1 MMSQRSKKEVLERIR
16 ARYLKAS
23 KAEKQI
29 ILDELTATTGY
40 NRKYAIRVLRHPRR
54 SKGLK
59 KAGRKRRYTGETIQ
73 ILEQLWEMG
82 GRLCSKRLH
91 PFLPEWIRKLEECG
105 EISLTHEVKAQLL
118 SMSRSTIDR
127 RLQPARIKEKRRG
140 LSTTKPGTLLKR
152 QIPVRIY
159 TPWDE
164 QQPGF
169 LEIDLVAHCGET
181 TAGNYLN
188 TLTATDLATGWTEC
202 LALPN
207 KTQTATFLAIKNL
220 QEKLPFPLLGLDSD
234 NGSEFINDMLYRF
247 CLDQQIT
254 FTRCRPYRKN
264 DQAHVEQKNWSVVR
278 HTVGYD
284 RFETQA
290 ELDLLSS
297 IYADLRLFV
306 NFFQPVEKLIS
317 STTING
323 VKHKQY
329 DQAKTPY
336 QRVLEDPRVDEKY
349 KTQLRILYNSLNPVT
364 IREALIEKTARMLK
378 IA

>member
-1 MMSQRSKKEVLERIR
+1 MSQRSKKEVLERIR

-40 NRKYAIRVLRHPRR
+40 NRKYAIRVLRHPSR

-118 SMSRSTIDR
+118 SMSRATIDR
-127 RLQPARIKEKRRG
+127 RLQPARIKEKKRG

-234 NGSEFINDMLYRF
+234 NGSEFINDMLYRY

-323 VKHKQY
+323 LKHKQY
-329 DQAKTPY
+329 DQAKTPF

>member
-29 ILDELTATTGY
+29 ILDELTTTTGY

-105 EISLTHEVKAQLL
+105 EISLTQEVKAQLL

-127 RLQPARIKEKRRG
+127 RLQPARIKEKKRG
-140 LSTTKPGTLLKR
+140 LSSTKPGTLLKR

-220 QEKLPFPLLGLDSD
+220 QERLPFPLLGLDSD

>member
-140 LSTTKPGTLLKR
+140 LSSTKPGALLKR

-207 KTQTATFLAIKNL
+207 KTQTATFLAIKKL
-220 QEKLPFPLLGLDSD
+220 QERLPFPLLGLDSD

>member
-207 KTQTATFLAIKNL
+207 KTQTATFLAIKKL
-220 QEKLPFPLLGLDSD
+220 QERLPFPLLGLDSD

-323 VKHKQY
+323 LKHKQY

>member
-40 NRKYAIRVLRHPRR
+40 NRKYAIRILRHPKR

-59 KAGRKRRYTGETIQ
+59 KAGRKQRYTGETIQ

-169 LEIDLVAHCGET
+169 LEIDLVAHCGDT

-207 KTQTATFLAIKNL
+207 KTQTATFLAIKKL
-220 QEKLPFPLLGLDSD
+220 QERLPFPLLGLDSD

>member
-1 MMSQRSKKEVLERIR
+1 
-16 ARYLKAS
+16 
-23 KAEKQI
+23 
-29 ILDELTATTGY
+29 
-40 NRKYAIRVLRHPRR
+40 
-54 SKGLK
+54 
-59 KAGRKRRYTGETIQ
+59 
-73 ILEQLWEMG
+73 
-82 GRLCSKRLH
+82 
-91 PFLPEWIRKLEECG
+91 
-105 EISLTHEVKAQLL
+105 
-118 SMSRSTIDR
+118 
-127 RLQPARIKEKRRG
+127 
-140 LSTTKPGTLLKR
+140 
-152 QIPVRIY
+152 
-159 TPWDE
+159 
-164 QQPGF
+164 
-169 LEIDLVAHCGET
+169 
-181 TAGNYLN
+181 
-188 TLTATDLATGWTEC
+188 
-202 LALPN
+202 
-207 KTQTATFLAIKNL
+207 
-220 QEKLPFPLLGLDSD
+220 
-234 NGSEFINDMLYRF
+234 MLYRF

-323 VKHKQY
+323 LKHKQY
-329 DQAKTPY
+329 DQAKTPF

>member
-207 KTQTATFLAIKNL
+207 KTQTATFLAIKKL
-220 QEKLPFPLLGLDSD
+220 QERLPFPLLGLDSD

-329 DQAKTPY
+329 DQAKTPF

>member
-1 MMSQRSKKEVLERIR
+1 MSQRSKKEVLERIR

-127 RLQPARIKEKRRG
+127 RLQPARIKEKKRG

-220 QEKLPFPLLGLDSD
+220 QERLPFPLLGLDSD

>member
-127 RLQPARIKEKRRG
+127 RLQPARIKEKKRG
-140 LSTTKPGTLLKR
+140 LSTTKPGALLKR

-207 KTQTATFLAIKNL
+207 KTQTATFLAIKKL
-220 QEKLPFPLLGLDSD
+220 QERLPFPLLGLDSD

-254 FTRCRPYRKN
+254 FTRCGPYRKN

-323 VKHKQY
+323 LKHKQY
-329 DQAKTPY
+329 DQAKTPF